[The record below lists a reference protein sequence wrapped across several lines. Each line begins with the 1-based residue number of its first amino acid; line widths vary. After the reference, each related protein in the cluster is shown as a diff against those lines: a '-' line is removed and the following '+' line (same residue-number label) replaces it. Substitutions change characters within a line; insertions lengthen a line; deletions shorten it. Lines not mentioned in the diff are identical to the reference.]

1 MEFQDGHNGL
11 ALFPQLV
18 CSPPFITLPAFQQ
31 AVTGHVGDHNTC
43 YVSDVTDENYL
54 EMQETKAWSKSLHSV
69 LAATDHSVM

>member
-1 MEFQDGHNGL
+1 MATMAWLCFLNWS
-11 ALFPQLV
+11 ALL
-18 CSPPFITLPAFQQ
+18 PFLTLPSFQQ
-31 AVTGHVGDHNTC
+31 AETGDVGDHSTC